1 MKITCDARV
10 GGTLL
15 HFTIDPDMPRNQQT
29 VSSVSIYH
37 ANGQHSMLAFYNRG
51 GSTGCWNKVLAD
63 DAFNIAA
70 RLLGCLT
77 ADVQAAFEQCRLPF

>member
-1 MKITCDARV
+1 MKITCDSRV
-10 GGTLL
+10 GDTLL
-15 HFTIDPDMPRNQQT
+15 HFTIDPDMPRNQLT
-29 VSSVSIYH
+29 ISGVSIYR

-51 GSTGCWNKVLAD
+51 GSAGCWNKVLTD

-77 ADVQAAFEQCRLPF
+77 ADVQTAYESSHLPF